1 MWWKIL
7 QWLVAVQNL
16 KWKEFSVVGED
27 QPTSQLVESKK
38 CWKQM
43 QQPFQKLISRSSLF
57 VNLCENW
64 IREIAPNLSTKSW
77 DGYLI
82 VKLEVLSWSINLP
95 LSICKDTQTKAFMNL
110 RNQTKS
116 YLIGCRKSKK
126 GLLKDPC
133 LDHKYLAM
141 FKMIFW
147 Q

>member
-1 MWWKIL
+1 MFYFIYFSQILLPVPIKPRRLLLKPISVNFGVWWKIL

-27 QPTSQLVESKK
+27 QSTSQLVESKK

-82 VKLEVLSWSINLP
+82 VKLEVLSWSIF
-95 LSICKDTQTKAFMNL
+95 LSVYARILRLRLLWTSGTKPRA
-110 RNQTKS
+110 
-116 YLIGCRKSKK
+116 I
-126 GLLKDPC
+126 
-133 LDHKYLAM
+133 
-141 FKMIFW
+141 
-147 Q
+147 